1 MKMKD
6 IKIINIKDITLE
18 EAFEIY
24 KDIKLCFVVRDGML
38 KGFSR

>member
-1 MKMKD
+1 MKD
-6 IKIINIKDITLE
+6 IKIIDIKDITLE

-24 KDIKLCFVVRDGML
+24 KEIKLCFVIKDGML